1 MIKLRCLNEI
11 CEYCLEVSEKEFTDN
26 PQYYVRCLVCG
37 SQLKVVNLEEVIKF
51 DIETQIKE
59 NIDKW
64 IKLYGYDYVI
74 DLIKKYKDYYAVGR
88 LYLKELKRRGFTI
101 KKE

>member
-1 MIKLRCLNEI
+1 MIKLCCLNEN
-11 CEYCLEVSEKEFTDN
+11 CEYCFKVSEKEFTDN

-37 SQLKVVNLEEVIKF
+37 SKIKVVNLEEVVKF
-51 DIETQIKE
+51 DIENQIKE

-64 IKLYGYDYVI
+64 QKQFGWDYVI
-74 DLIKKYKDYYAVGR
+74 DLVKKYKDYYAVGR

-101 KKE
+101 REK

>member
-1 MIKLRCLNEI
+1 MIKLRCLNKI

-74 DLIKKYKDYYAVGR
+74 DLINKYKDYYAVGR
-88 LYLKELKRRGFTI
+88 LYLEELKRRGFTI
-101 KKE
+101 KEK